1 MRGHLQPGTE
11 DRDRGGRYTVWG
23 IILGKILRSIYL
35 FSSHC
40 FLCLQI
46 YNRIND
52 KVVGLLIRARKKELL
67 TFSGEMLYQGKDDEE
82 WIALTKSINSIREYF
97 GRDGDIPGGGYCHSP
112 RRHLLE
118 EELEDI
124 IIAPQ
129 DNVETLSEGLMKS
142 EKGLGTP
149 TEKSKNRLL
158 NQTLRNSFR
167 FEMTFEFISIIVFFL
182 SLEN

>member
-1 MRGHLQPGTE
+1 M
-11 DRDRGGRYTVWG
+11 
-23 IILGKILRSIYL
+23 
-35 FSSHC
+35 
-40 FLCLQI
+40 
-46 YNRIND
+46 
-52 KVVGLLIRARKKELL
+52 GLLIRARKKELL
-67 TFSGEMLYQGKDDEE
+67 TFAGEMLYQGKDDEE

-112 RRHLLE
+112 RRRLLE

-167 FEMTFEFISIIVFFL
+167 FEMTFEFISIIVFFF